1 MNIQDTGVRGYLKWL
16 QHDQPGIYKLVAAHI
31 VQQAPEAFS
40 DYEQSRAMG
49 VLMGLGDDAG
59 ITTTFDAT
67 DVFGNPPTTVATP
80 AATNAPDVANAA
92 NAGSSSPSVTSIIS
106 GLVGAAGQIFLAKSQ
121 VDTLNQVN
129 QIQLQ
134 RAQMGLAPLNTS
146 SLSLGIPQVNVGLS
160 SGTLTG
166 GGIALAVVAGL
177 GLLFA
182 LGRGGGGRRPARA

>member
-16 QHDQPGIYKLVAAHI
+16 QQDQPGIYKLIAAHI

-59 ITTTFDAT
+59 ITTTFDST
-67 DVFGNPPTTVATP
+67 DVFGNPAAAGTT
-80 AATNAPDVANAA
+80 DVANAA
-92 NAGSSSPSVTSIIS
+92 NAGASSPSVTSIIS
-106 GLVGAAGQIFLAKSQ
+106 GLVGAASQIFLVKNQ
-121 VDTLNQVN
+121 LDTQKQMNAV
-129 QIQLQ
+129 QLQ
-134 RAQMGLAPLNTS
+134 RMQMGLAPLNMS

-166 GGIALAVVAGL
+166 GGVALAVVAGL

-182 LGRGGGGRRPARA
+182 LGRGGGGRRTARA

>member
-1 MNIQDTGVRGYLKWL
+1 MNIQDTGIRGYLKWL
-16 QHDQPGIYKLVAAHI
+16 QLDQPGIYKLIAAHI
-31 VQQAPEAFS
+31 VQQAPEAFT
-40 DYEQSRAMG
+40 DHEQSRAMG
-49 VLMGLGDDAG
+49 VLMGLGDNSG
-59 ITTTFDAT
+59 ITTTFDST
-67 DVFGNPPTTVATP
+67 DVFGNPPASGTT
-80 AATNAPDVANAA
+80 DVANAA
-92 NAGSSSPSVTSIIS
+92 NAGASSPSITSIIS

-121 VDTLNQVN
+121 VDTLQQVN

-182 LGRGGGGRRPARA
+182 LGRGGGGGGRRTARA